1 MGKEEYVLRHNYR
14 VFTKQ
19 TCEVLIKVEDKWKKE
34 VREVV
39 IPVDGFEGNQDP
51 YVFHDP
57 WFYGYRHNAE
67 VSKDA
72 GNQSILLWGAW
83 NKSTDM
89 YLIDTVFVVDKKY
102 NWLGEKKGFEPSD
115 QFKKEYQYN
124 NEDNLYKDF
133 LCHRVNSDEHQ
144 EIQFNGAKSIFAGQ
158 HFITDEND
166 WYRMPTKRRDKF
178 HSCIPLKYEDGIYKL
193 IDVFEIIKGK
203 DPDFSGIMR
212 KRNQGGVRNIGDIR
226 NNPYAPYVLD
236 IMKHIYNEANILV
249 TKVISDCS
257 PNKVDVDL
265 QKQYWP
271 LIYGLK
277 FDENKVK

>member
-19 TCEVLIKVEDKWKKE
+19 TCEVLIKNEDKWKKE

-57 WFYGYRHNAE
+57 WFYGYCHNAE

-83 NKSTDM
+83 NKKTDR

-115 QFKKEYQYN
+115 QFKKDYQYEN
-124 NEDNLYKDF
+124 DDNLYKDF
-133 LCHRVNSDEHQ
+133 LCHRVNSDEHL
-144 EIQFNGAKSIFAGQ
+144 ELQFNGAKSIFAGQ
-158 HFITDEND
+158 HLETEDND

-178 HSCIPLKYEDGIYKL
+178 HSCIPLKHEDGIYKL
-193 IDVFEIIKGK
+193 IDVFGIINGK
-203 DPDFSGIMR
+203 DPNFLGKMK
-212 KRNQGGVRNIGDIR
+212 KRNQGGVWNIGDIR

-236 IMKHIYNEANILV
+236 IMKHIYNDANILV
-249 TKVISDCS
+249 TKVISNNS
-257 PNKVDVDL
+257 PNKIDVDL

-271 LIYGLK
+271 LIYGLE
-277 FDENKVK
+277 FDENKL